1 MEAEAAKR
9 GRKERVAAAVG
20 HAGMGM
26 EVDEGAEVEEA
37 IEDGEIGGEGSEA
50 EEEVG
55 EGDGT
60 GWEEDGAF
68 EGKGARTLVSA
79 GSRGSRRGRG
89 RGGFHHRAWHGDRNL
104 PHHKLDIFSIPG
116 VYGGAIIL
124 CNHVT
129 KLESF
134 KQKLFALPDYATSF
148 IRKIRAGM
156 LLFVFEREEKKLSGV
171 FEATSDGALNI
182 LPNAFHSLRKPRP
195 AQVRFRRVWFCKPL
209 MEAEFSDEIKGL
221 QPQMSFFG
229 ISYQQVLNLVH
240 LFSSKR
246 ISLEPYKKP
255 KSRVI
260 SDYNVS
266 LARAGLGSSLHT
278 GSNAFPSRSS
288 SMLCNNRISAPH
300 SPLMYGKQNAKH
312 AAYNYESSLHPH
324 IKSVIFKAPDIK
336 AHVLEPNADFI
347 PLDLDDCKS
356 DTDAVPSDI
365 LGPAG
370 LYLALPGSIINEDQ
384 DPEPFKV
391 KHNEDDMY
399 PAPVLSQSFHSLCET
414 SQNSAIAHFMKE
426 RQSSMQGRG
435 CKRMSTLQFDG
446 HSHLPSPRSST
457 IAKKVSFSF
466 DGDEIS
472 VTSDKALYRPA
483 LAELKQ
489 NREAVTKERKQQV
502 SYTVQGTQSK
512 SGDDS
517 EKRSKLMSLSFAERV
532 ANLRVKSCFGSSQTL
547 LMQSSKLSCTLLP
560 DEE

>member
-1 MEAEAAKR
+1 MEAEAAER
-9 GRKERVAAAVG
+9 GRKERVAAVG
-20 HAGMGM
+20 YAGVEM
-26 EVDEGAEVEEA
+26 EVGAGAEVEEA
-37 IEDGEIGGEGSEA
+37 TEDGEIGGEGSEA
-50 EEEVG
+50 EEEE

-60 GWEEDGAF
+60 G
-68 EGKGARTLVSA
+68 
-79 GSRGSRRGRG
+79 
-89 RGGFHHRAWHGDRNL
+89 NL

-182 LPNAFHSLRKPRP
+182 LPNAFRSSRKPRP
-195 AQVRFRRVWFCKPL
+195 AQASMLLVLIYSWDFISLGYQVRFRRVWFCKPL
-209 MEAEFSDEIKGL
+209 TEAEFSDEIKGL

-229 ISYQQVLNLVH
+229 ISYQQVCDLNPKCLSLVLSYQKVLNLVH

-266 LARAGLGSSLHT
+266 LARAGLESSLHT
-278 GSNAFPSRSS
+278 GGNAFPNRSS
-288 SMLCNNRISAPH
+288 SMLCNNRISAPR
-300 SPLMYGKQNAKH
+300 SPFMYGKKNAKH
-312 AAYNYESSLHPH
+312 AAYNHESSLHPH
-324 IKSVIFKAPDIK
+324 IKSMIFKAPDIK
-336 AHVLEPNADFI
+336 AQVLEPNADFI
-347 PLDLDDCKS
+347 PLDLDDYKS
-356 DTDAVPSDI
+356 DSDAVPSDL

-384 DPEPFKV
+384 GPEPFNV

-466 DGDEIS
+466 DADEIS
-472 VTSDKALYRPA
+472 VTSDKALNRPA
-483 LAELKQ
+483 LAELEQ

-502 SYTVQGTQSK
+502 SYSVQGTQSK

-517 EKRSKLMSLSFAERV
+517 KKRSKLMSLSFAERV
-532 ANLRVKSCFGSSQTL
+532 ASLRVKSCFGNSR
-547 LMQSSKLSCTLLP
+547 
-560 DEE
+560 